1 MLFVVRVTGN
11 VLPGEP
17 GALRFS
23 GLHTGY
29 NMMGWIKWYAASGS
43 FHSLQTQKS
52 PSGRMGFFT
61 CLMPGSSLL
70 SHGETPH
77 YHRRYGVSLLSSAWG

>member
-23 GLHTGY
+23 GLNTGY
-29 NMMGWIKWYAASGS
+29 NMMGWIKRYAASGS
-43 FHSLQTQKS
+43 SDCPADAKKAH
-52 PSGRMGFFT
+52 PAGWA
-61 CLMPGSSLL
+61 SSLI
-70 SHGETPH
+70 
-77 YHRRYGVSLLSSAWG
+77 

>member
-1 MLFVVRVTGN
+1 MLFVVRATGN

-17 GALRFS
+17 GVLRFS
-23 GLHTGY
+23 GLNTGY

-52 PSGRMGFFT
+52 
-61 CLMPGSSLL
+61 
-70 SHGETPH
+70 
-77 YHRRYGVSLLSSAWG
+77 